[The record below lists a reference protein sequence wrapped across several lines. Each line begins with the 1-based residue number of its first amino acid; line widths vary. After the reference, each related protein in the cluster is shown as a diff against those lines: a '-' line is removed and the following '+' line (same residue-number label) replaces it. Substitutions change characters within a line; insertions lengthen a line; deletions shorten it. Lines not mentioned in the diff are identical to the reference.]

1 MFLSIAQ
8 LNFLCLL
15 RSHFAAFHKQ
25 SEQNVPAPQPVMI
38 EEEEEEEGPE
48 PTPPI
53 FILSGMSQEVG
64 ILWKSLCGPL

>member
-15 RSHFAAFHKQ
+15 RSHSTAFHKQ
-25 SEQNVPAPQPVMI
+25 SEQSVPAPQPVMI

-64 ILWKSLCGPL
+64 IL

>member
-8 LNFLCLL
+8 LKFLCLL
-15 RSHFAAFHKQ
+15 HSHFAAFHKQ
-25 SEQNVPAPQPVMI
+25 SEQSVPTPQPVMI
-38 EEEEEEEGPE
+38 EEEEEEGGPE

-64 ILWKSLCGPL
+64 ILWKSLYRPL

>member
-25 SEQNVPAPQPVMI
+25 SEQSVPAPQPVMI
-38 EEEEEEEGPE
+38 EEEEDEGPE

-64 ILWKSLCGPL
+64 TLWKSFCGPL

>member
-25 SEQNVPAPQPVMI
+25 SEQSVPAPQPVMI
-38 EEEEEEEGPE
+38 EEEEEEEEGPE

-64 ILWKSLCGPL
+64 IL

>member
-15 RSHFAAFHKQ
+15 RSHFAAFHIQ
-25 SEQNVPAPQPVMI
+25 SEQNVPAPQPVTI
-38 EEEEEEEGPE
+38 EEEEEEPE

-64 ILWKSLCGPL
+64 IL

>member
-8 LNFLCLL
+8 LNFLCLP
-15 RSHFAAFHKQ
+15 RSYFAAFHKQ
-25 SEQNVPAPQPVMI
+25 SEQNVPAPQPVTI
-38 EEEEEEEGPE
+38 EEEEEEEPE

-64 ILWKSLCGPL
+64 ILWKSFCGPL

>member
-25 SEQNVPAPQPVMI
+25 SEQSVPAPQPVTI
-38 EEEEEEEGPE
+38 EEEEEGPE

-53 FILSGMSQEVG
+53 FILSGMLQEVG
-64 ILWKSLCGPL
+64 IL